1 MKLEDAKKR
10 QNVFKS
16 NLNEISTERCKSGEQ
31 KSVLKNIKL
40 LYESEEA
47 AVELFDDYSSILSEA
62 KYKTTYGKEIPRM
75 LECVA
80 HLAKVS
86 DHSNLKTLSL
96 KKCFTNRLPIALAQ
110 VKAGNTSENL
120 LNEMK
125 QIIYSLYRAKD
136 DNIMNSIKLQKQNRY
151 YICEF

>member
-47 AVELFDDYSSILSEA
+47 AIELFDDYSSILSEA

-80 HLAKVS
+80 HVAKVS

-96 KKCFTNRLPIALAQ
+96 EKCFTNSTC
-110 VKAGNTSENL
+110 TS
-120 LNEMK
+120 K
-125 QIIYSLYRAKD
+125 SRQ
-136 DNIMNSIKLQKQNRY
+136 
-151 YICEF
+151 YI